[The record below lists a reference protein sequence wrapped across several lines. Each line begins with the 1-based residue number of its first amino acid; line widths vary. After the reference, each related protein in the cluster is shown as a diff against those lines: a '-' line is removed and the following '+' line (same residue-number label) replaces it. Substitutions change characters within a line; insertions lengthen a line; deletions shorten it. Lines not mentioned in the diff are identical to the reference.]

1 MKYITV
7 LGVTGSI
14 GMQTVD
20 VVKNHRER
28 FKIVAMSAG
37 YNIEKVEEVGK
48 RKLAYEVNKETN
60 GYFVVVEIRATE
72 EEIAEI
78 ERHYRIND
86 DIIKFLIVK
95 KYRK

>member
-28 FKIVAMSAG
+28 FKIIAM
-37 YNIEKVEEVGK
+37 
-48 RKLAYEVNKETN
+48 
-60 GYFVVVEIRATE
+60 
-72 EEIAEI
+72 
-78 ERHYRIND
+78 
-86 DIIKFLIVK
+86 
-95 KYRK
+95 